1 MKNLFLTILVIIEKS
16 QEELLKK
23 EVLKK
28 FTLGGILWT
37 LVIGTLS
44 HFFYQW
50 SGENFLIGLL
60 SPVNETVWEHLK
72 LLFFPALL
80 YMLAE
85 KAWLEERYPG
95 RFCENLRGLWA
106 GLAVMP
112 VLYYGYTLF
121 TGRDYLWAD
130 IGIFV
135 ISVLTAFLVL
145 YFYRNRPVG
154 SCSLRRNLLVLFVLL
169 ILFFLVSVAF
179 MR

>member
-1 MKNLFLTILVIIEKS
+1 MRKLFFAILVITEKS
-16 QEELLKK
+16 QEDLLEK

-37 LVIGTLS
+37 LVIGTSS

-50 SGENFLIGLL
+50 SGENFFVGLV

-80 YMLAE
+80 YMLWE
-85 KAWLEERYPG
+85 KVWLDERYPES
-95 RFCENLRGLWA
+95 FCRNLLGLWA

-112 VLYYGYTLF
+112 ILYYGYTLF
-121 TGRDYLWAD
+121 TGKDYLWAD
-130 IGIFV
+130 IGIFIV
-135 ISVLTAFLVL
+135 SVLTAFLV
-145 YFYRNRPVG
+145 
-154 SCSLRRNLLVLFVLL
+154 S
-169 ILFFLVSVAF
+169 VSF

>member
-1 MKNLFLTILVIIEKS
+1 MKAQRRWSIAGTI
-16 QEELLKK
+16 
-23 EVLKK
+23 
-28 FTLGGILWT
+28 FTLAAGALLHFTYQWFGGIFWAA
-37 LVIGTLS
+37 VG
-44 HFFYQW
+44 
-50 SGENFLIGLL
+50 G
-60 SPVNETVWEHLK
+60 VNESTWEHLK
-72 LLFFPALL
+72 LLFFPTLL

-135 ISVLTAFLVL
+135 ISVLTAFLVP

-154 SCSLRRNLLVLFVLL
+154 ACSLRRNLLVLFVLL

>member
-1 MKNLFLTILVIIEKS
+1 METGEKRAFWWTVGSLIFGLVFGS
-16 QEELLKK
+16 LL
-23 EVLKK
+23 
-28 FTLGGILWT
+28 
-37 LVIGTLS
+37 
-44 HFFYQW
+44 HFVWEW
-50 SGENFLIGLL
+50 SGKMTWVAAFAPVSE
-60 SPVNETVWEHLK
+60 SPWEHLK

-135 ISVLTAFLVL
+135 ISVLTAFLVP

>member
-1 MKNLFLTILVIIEKS
+1 MRKLFFAILVITEKS
-16 QEELLKK
+16 QEDLLKK

-37 LVIGTLS
+37 LVIGTSS

-50 SGENFLIGLL
+50 SGENFFVGLV

-80 YMLAE
+80 YMLWE
-85 KAWLEERYPG
+85 KVWLDERYPES
-95 RFCENLRGLWA
+95 FCRNLRGLWA

-112 VLYYGYTLF
+112 IPYYGYTLF
-121 TGRDYLWAD
+121 TGKDYLWAD
-130 IGIFV
+130 IGIFIV
-135 ISVLTAFLVL
+135 SVLTAFLV
-145 YFYRNRPVG
+145 
-154 SCSLRRNLLVLFVLL
+154 S
-169 ILFFLVSVAF
+169 VSF

>member
-1 MKNLFLTILVIIEKS
+1 MKKD
-16 QEELLKK
+16 
-23 EVLKK
+23 VLKK

-37 LVIGTLS
+37 LVTGTLS

-50 SGENFLIGLL
+50 SGENFFAGLL

-80 YMLAE
+80 YMLGE
-85 KAWLEERYPG
+85 KVWLGERYPG
-95 RFCENLRGLWA
+95 IFCRNLRGLWT

-121 TGRDYLWAD
+121 TGKDYLWVD
-130 IGIFV
+130 IGIFI
-135 ISVLTAFLVL
+135 ISVLTAFLVP
-145 YFYRNRPVG
+145 YFLRNRYTD

-169 ILFFLVSVAF
+169 ILFFLVSVSF
-179 MR
+179 MK